1 MNRDALLHAV
11 MGAPS
16 AAYSTPLFGALL
28 EEGLHRKSFAPFTIR
43 LLSLQGVRGYCF
55 PVIEYNGI
63 LS

>member
-1 MNRDALLHAV
+1 MNRPGLLHAV

-28 EEGLHRKSFAPFTIR
+28 GEGLRRSALAPFTSR
-43 LLSLQGVRGYCF
+43 LLSLQGELRLLF